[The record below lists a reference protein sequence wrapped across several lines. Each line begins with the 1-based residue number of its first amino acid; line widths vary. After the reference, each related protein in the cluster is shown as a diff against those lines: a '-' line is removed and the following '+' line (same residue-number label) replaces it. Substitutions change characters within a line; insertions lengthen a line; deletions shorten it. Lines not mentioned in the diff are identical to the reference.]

1 MKAVGRLRSAQVLQE
16 APSSQPSCHPDLPG
30 FPLPPGRAQTLP
42 DKARSNWRVRGEGHS
57 AWLAEGHRQSPGQVG
72 VTETTSAPRTFLEQ
86 LRRLLA
92 QLETAKSW
100 P

>member
-57 AWLAEGHRQSPGQVG
+57 A
-72 VTETTSAPRTFLEQ
+72 
-86 LRRLLA
+86 
-92 QLETAKSW
+92 
-100 P
+100 